1 MPSEL
6 TTGVPSFLIWLRP
19 SDNLLAT
26 ASSCHQLWLMNC
38 DILLLCLS
46 LFARVSLSSRSI
58 DYWNA
63 LLFLP
68 FSTRPGSFSLSS
80 PLCSFPSLCPCSL
93 SSPCAVLYLVPFI
106 WLIWYLELIELW
118 IEAPCFHIH
127 LSPSSDLYHS
137 LSHSLSPF
145 SLPPPSPSLS
155 LFFPRVAIM
164 KSGSSPFICISGIC
178 GSKRD

>member
-1 MPSEL
+1 MTNEL
-6 TTGVPSFLIWLRP
+6 WYPAP
-19 SDNLLAT
+19 
-26 ASSCHQLWLMNC
+26 
-38 DILLLCLS
+38 LS
-46 LFARVSLSSRSI
+46 LSLPLCPCLTLFTSRSI

-63 LLFLP
+63 LLSLP

-80 PLCSFPSLCPCSL
+80 PLCSFHLPACPCSL
-93 SSPCAVLYLVPFI
+93 SSLCAVLYLVPFI

-127 LSPSSDLYHS
+127 LSPSSNFSLS

-145 SLPPPSPSLS
+145 FLPPSSLPFFFF